1 MGTFRLA
8 GQYVPKHFSV
18 ALDPGR
24 SLVAGALPGEDKPH
38 LAVYDGT
45 ALDIL
50 AEFVGPQEPGEL
62 LVSLQRMEKTIR
74 AKAMLEAIT
83 VVRDHAQQDTDTA
96 LNELIARYKKYA
108 GR

>member
-8 GQYVPKHFSV
+8 GQYEPQHFSV

-24 SLVAGALPGEDKPH
+24 SLVAGALPDEDKPH

-62 LVSLQRMEKTIR
+62 LVSLQRMEKAIR
-74 AKAMLEAIT
+74 AKAMLEAIA
-83 VVRDHAQQDTDTA
+83 VVRDHPQQGTETA
-96 LNELIARYKKYA
+96 LNELLTRYKKYA
-108 GR
+108 SR